1 MHQFFIG
8 VFISG
13 ILMAMSSASVQST
26 AIRGSVVCGRE
37 RFGRVRLELWDKDRT
52 DPDDLM
58 MKPVHISYGDT
69 FTLDGKENEISTID
83 PELRIFHKCGDERAR
98 CYKKSIILIPDE
110 YVTKGE
116 RPKKIFMAGRID
128 LRNIKSV
135 DTKEC

>member
-1 MHQFFIG
+1 MHQ
-8 VFISG
+8 VFIAAF
-13 ILMAMSSASVQST
+13 IFAIFVAICSASTQST

-58 MKPVHISYGDT
+58 AKPIHISYGDT
-69 FTLDGKENEISTID
+69 FTLDGKEDEISTID

-98 CYKKSIILIPDE
+98 CYKKSIILISDE